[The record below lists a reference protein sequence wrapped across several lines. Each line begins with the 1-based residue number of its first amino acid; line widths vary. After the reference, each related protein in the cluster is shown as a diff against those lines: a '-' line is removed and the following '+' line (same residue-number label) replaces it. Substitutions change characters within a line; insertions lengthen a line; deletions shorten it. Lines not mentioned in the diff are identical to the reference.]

1 MKVVII
7 EDEQPAAR
15 RLSRLILEAEPEA
28 EITAMLEAV
37 QDVVEYFEDGHR
49 PDLIFMD
56 IQLADGI
63 SFDIFQKTQ
72 ILAPVIFTTAFD
84 HYAVKAFKVNSIDYL
99 LKPIEQ
105 DELSAAIGKWK
116 RIYRQN
122 DFQPVDYA
130 ELLKAIQTKKDTFR
144 KRFLVKSGTRL
155 THINVQDVAY
165 FFSDDGNTFL
175 VTRSDDRFVLE
186 NVLDELEESLDP
198 EAFFRIN
205 RKMIL
210 SPDCIGRINPHFNN
224 RFMLEI
230 SPAFNEE
237 VLVSRQRSPAFR
249 QWLDK

>member
-1 MKVVII
+1 M
-7 EDEQPAAR
+7 
-15 RLSRLILEAEPEA
+15 ILEAEPEA